1 MLDTLKDDDIP
12 GTPHEQKR
20 ADGSHVRS
28 VITCDLEGRIETFNE
43 GAQQIF
49 GYTPGEVV
57 GKKRVSLFSP
67 GLVVLGHVQNWLKQ
81 ARDKGEIVTRT
92 VFVGKDGKHF
102 PARIRITP
110 TFRRNNGVKEHIGY
124 CGLTEPLSDV
134 STEAAMPSINFFTRV
149 FAWLVILRAP
159 FLTATIMPILI
170 GAVLVNWNQ
179 AVDAFPWVLLLS
191 ALIGACAL
199 HISANL
205 FNDYF
210 DWRSGADPAN
220 TDYIVPYSGG
230 SRAIELR
237 LITEQGTLR
246 LAVVSLIL
254 ALLAAT
260 PIVLARGQAV
270 FAFGLAGAFL
280 AYFYTAPPLR
290 LSARRGL
297 GELSVGLAF
306 GPLLVAGTVFG
317 LSGTVDTS
325 HFIVGIPIGLLTV
338 AILWVNEF
346 PDIES
351 DAIAGKNTLVV
362 TLGREAAR
370 WGYILLVLF
379 AYLSVALLVIT
390 GLLTVGA
397 LAVFLSLPLAFSATR
412 NVFVHYHDR
421 ELIDACS
428 GTIRLHLM
436 VSLLLVAGILFSD

>member
-1 MLDTLKDDDIP
+1 MLDSLTDDDIP
-12 GTPHEQKR
+12 GT
-20 ADGSHVRS
+20 RS
-28 VITCDLEGRIETFNE
+28 RTQESRIRSIITCDLEGRIETFNK
-43 GAQQIF
+43 GAQQVF
-49 GYTPGEVV
+49 GYAPGEVV
-57 GKKRVSLFSP
+57 GQKRVSLFSP

-81 ARDKGEIVTRT
+81 ARDKGEFVTRS

-102 PARIRITP
+102 PAQIQITP
-110 TFRRNNGVKEHIGY
+110 TFRCNNGVKEHIGY
-124 CGLTEPLSDV
+124 CGLTEPLPDV
-134 STEAAMPSINFFTRV
+134 SAEEAMPSINFFTRV

-159 FLTATIMPILI
+159 FLTATLMPIVI
-170 GAVLVNWNQ
+170 GAVFVNWNQ
-179 AVDAFPWVLLLS
+179 TVDAFPWVLLLS

-199 HISANL
+199 HVSANL

-220 TDYIVPYSGG
+220 TDYFVPYSGG

-237 LITEQGTLR
+237 LITEQGTLQ
-246 LAVVSLIL
+246 LAVVSLVL

-317 LSGTVDTS
+317 LNGTVNTS
-325 HFIVGIPIGLLTV
+325 NFIVGIPIGLLTT

-351 DAIAGKNTLVV
+351 DAIAGKNTLVA

-370 WGYILLVLF
+370 WGYLLLLLF

-390 GLLTVGA
+390 DFLPVGG
-397 LAVFLSLPLAFSATR
+397 LAVLLSLPLAFSATR
-412 NVFVHYHDR
+412 KVFVHYRDR
-421 ELIDACS
+421 ELINACS
-428 GTIRLHLM
+428 GTIQLHLI
-436 VSLLLVAGILFSD
+436 VSLLLVVGILLSD